1 MALVS
6 AEQALS
12 GEEPYDV
19 PEEVL
24 SDGS

>member
-6 AEQALS
+6 AEQSWS

-24 SDGS
+24 SDGT